1 MQPKRLANQASNTV
15 ALHRVARGLHR
26 NGEPQA
32 RTAFLVCTHRQA
44 EKTVPEAPTVGVN
57 RIEFPLAAQAP
68 LLRMSQ
74 SLPARKDEVQ
84 VGEL

>member
-1 MQPKRLANQASNTV
+1 MQPKRLAHEASNTV

-26 NGEPQA
+26 HREPQA

-44 EKTVPEAPTVGVN
+44 EKPIPEAPAVGVN
-57 RIEFPLAAQAP
+57 RIEFALAAQAP

-74 SLPARKDEVQ
+74 SLPARWDEVQ